1 VANFLQTGA
10 LNQQTAA
17 AKAAFAREAVASLK
31 AHGIDVLADLAK
43 AYLSTDKPLPH
54 QQRYLYTML
63 RHVERARIAEATAA
77 IAVEAAPGPPAM
89 SSPEIFLANALRAAG
104 QEVQDFRQLAQVRVA
119 QPSEIAL
126 KSVTE
131 SDEISTNRKNAAPP
145 LTRDHR
151 PPAANQPRL
160 SKRQLKRLARR

>member
-1 VANFLQTGA
+1 VINSVKPGT
-10 LNQQTAA
+10 QQTAA

-54 QQRYLYTML
+54 RQRYLYTML

-89 SSPEIFLANALRAAG
+89 SSPVTAFHEIMLASA
-104 QEVQDFRQLAQVRVA
+104 A
-119 QPSEIAL
+119 QPSEIATET
-126 KSVTE
+126 VTK
-131 SDEISTNRKNAAPP
+131 SDENSINRKNEAPP
-145 LTRDHR
+145 LPRDHR